1 MPFPDHKL
9 ITALERDIRNQ
20 VVIDQML
27 RLNRKG
33 KLMVLVHRVLRL
45 NWGLT
50 VAFLFCAAFWAS
62 LALAIAARAEPASPS
77 ATPATVQCPIPGEKC
92 KVLFLNENEENAL
105 IQKNGILD
113 TAAQARNLDLGG
125 AVVYFK
131 TKIGTA
137 MQGEVVPLKHD
148 APAEGGNIT
157 TQPLNG
163 TNTIEKN
170 VETKK

>member
-45 NWGLT
+45 NWGLI
-50 VAFLFCAAFWAS
+50 AALLFCAAFWLFFFVSGIKNLFADE
-62 LALAIAARAEPASPS
+62 LVK
-77 ATPATVQCPIPGEKC
+77 PATVQCPIPGEKC
-92 KVLFLNENEENAL
+92 KVLLLTEAEEQVLMKA
-105 IQKNGILD
+105 NGILD

-125 AVVYFK
+125 AAVYFK

-148 APAEGGNIT
+148 APED
-157 TQPLNG
+157 
-163 TNTIEKN
+163 
-170 VETKK
+170 KK